1 MEYVCYKNNIYSYFQ
16 KVVKV
21 KMNRKIVKRL
31 SRNVKDDDDG
41 YIKGNKAELLS
52 MMWEITKDAWSF
64 IRSQDAEQRLQ
75 RDVATFTGRK
85 S

>member
-1 MEYVCYKNNIYSYFQ
+1 MYVIWNNIYSFFQ

-21 KMNRKIVKRL
+21 KMNRIIVKRL
-31 SRNVKDDDDG
+31 SRNENDDDG
-41 YIKGNKAELLS
+41 YIKGDKAELVS

-75 RDVATFTGRK
+75 RNVAAFTGRK